1 MDQRVQKA
9 ILLMEEDLRRKF
21 IPGEIA
27 AAVNLSL
34 PHLRF
39 LFKAETGM
47 SPAQFL
53 RSLRMREA
61 GRLLKTTFLSVKE
74 VMYRIGVSDESHFTR
89 DFKKLY
95 GLSPAQFRAHHRGL
109 GIENDSSQT

>member
-9 ILLMEEDLRRKF
+9 IRLMQEDLRRKF

-34 PHLRF
+34 AHLRY
-39 LFKAETGM
+39 LFKAETGV
-47 SPAQFL
+47 SPAQYL
-53 RSLRMREA
+53 RSLRMEEA

-89 DFKKLY
+89 DFKKVY
-95 GLSPAQFRAHHRGL
+95 GLSPAQYRARHRGL
-109 GIENDSSQT
+109 GLENDSE